1 MRVTLA
7 IVHTVAVSLDV
18 YVQVCDFCMIC
29 VSIKRICG
37 LAILHM
43 ASGVSV
49 SVSLSSVCRL
59 LETNEWR

>member
-18 YVQVCDFCMIC
+18 YVQVCDFCIC

-37 LAILHM
+37 LAILLM

-59 LETNEWR
+59 LETNDWR